1 LLNKKFSQTNAKL
14 GNEIL
19 KRFKIKKV
27 TGIIPAA
34 VLYLALSQEVTSHSG
49 PRDLFPLRDQS
60 SLNAEQRRY
69 FLTFLRSPGIGS
81 ASLYTGSL
89 AGRHDN
95 PIPARFPSPYGLF

>member
-27 TGIIPAA
+27 TGIIPAG

-60 SLNAEQRRY
+60 SLNAEQRKNSVMRWN
-69 FLTFLRSPGIGS
+69 LNNLG
-81 ASLYTGSL
+81 
-89 AGRHDN
+89 
-95 PIPARFPSPYGLF
+95 GLGTKKE